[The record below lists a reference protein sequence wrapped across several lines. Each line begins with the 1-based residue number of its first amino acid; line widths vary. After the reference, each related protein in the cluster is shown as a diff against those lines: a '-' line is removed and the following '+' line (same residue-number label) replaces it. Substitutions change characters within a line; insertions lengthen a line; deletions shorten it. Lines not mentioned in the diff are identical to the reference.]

1 MKKRILLFLFI
12 ALQITLYHHVF
23 ALAKTPENYLKGKF
37 YSSVKNNF
45 LIATEKMNDNRF
57 EKTVIAML
65 ENDEGGAWGLVINK
79 PMGSI
84 PLAMLID
91 PSLSNTPEEREKLY
105 GINILIFWGGP
116 VEVKKIFV
124 LHSSE
129 YQSESTK
136 NYEDISISQDY
147 NILLDIAENKG
158 PKKSLVIL
166 GYSGWGSGQL
176 EGEMERD
183 HWILS
188 DLDHNIIFDKDS
200 KEKWKEAY
208 KNSFIKI

>member
-12 ALQITLYHHVF
+12 TLQITLFHHVL
-23 ALAKTPENYLKGKF
+23 ALAKAPE
-37 YSSVKNNF
+37 NNF
-45 LIATEKMNDNRF
+45 LVATEKMNDNRF
-57 EKTVIAML
+57 KKTVIAML
-65 ENDEGGAWGLVINK
+65 ENDEDGAWGLVINK

-91 PSLSNTPEEREKLY
+91 PALNTSDEREKLY
-105 GINILIFWGGP
+105 GINILIHWGGP

-136 NYEDISISQDY
+136 NYDSISISQDY
-147 NILLDIAENKG
+147 NILLDIAANKG

-166 GYSGWGSGQL
+166 GYSGWGRGQL

-183 HWILS
+183 DWILS
-188 DLDHNIIFDKDS
+188 DIDLNIVFD
-200 KEKWKEAY
+200 EKSNTKWNKAF
-208 KNSFIKI
+208 KKSFIDT